1 MNKILIAL
9 FVLTWALPGKTQL
22 GYTLEEIIQKY
33 GDNYSVGYNSDSL
46 FYAIF
51 ENVKA
56 GRSEKKTVM
65 ITLFNSDRK
74 DAICIGKLIVYSLD
88 EINEAVDKFNKKYVK
103 KSELEWKDYENGIL
117 YIIDIDRNRG
127 LFTITSLID
136 L

>member
-1 MNKILIAL
+1 MKRIIILLAILAFAL
-9 FVLTWALPGKTQL
+9 KGEAQL

-56 GRSEKKTVM
+56 GRSDKKTVM
-65 ITLFNSDRK
+65 ITLFNSDKR
-74 DAICIGKLIVYSLD
+74 DAICIGKLVVYSID
-88 EINEAVDKFNKKYVK
+88 EINEKVDNFNKKYVK
-103 KSELEWKDYENGIL
+103 ESELVWKDYEKGIT
-117 YIIDIDRNRG
+117 YIIDIDRNKG